1 MIIGVPREIKTG
13 EKRVALTPPG
23 VAAYVQHGHE
33 VLVETKAGCGSHI
46 ADEEYVQAG
55 AVIVATAQEIWRR
68 AALIVKVKEPIE
80 PEFSFMQEGQ
90 IIFTFFHLAADF
102 NLTRALIEKRIIAVA
117 YETVQLEDGSLPI
130 LKAMSEIAGKLAV
143 QFGAQALETTHGGRG
158 IVLGGATG
166 VAPAQVVILGGGN
179 AGWHAAAVAIG
190 MGARVRLLDIN
201 PRVLEQACTA
211 FKERI
216 DVQYADHAV
225 IEQSVLDADLL
236 IGAVLIPGAK
246 APRLISRELVAKM
259 KPGAA
264 IVDVSIDQGGC
275 IETSRPTTHNNPF
288 FIVEGVVHCCITNF
302 PGAVPLTSTQALSTA
317 SLPFGLELADKG
329 FTRAVAENPYL
340 AKGVNLFMGKVT
352 CRQVCDAFG
361 LPYEAVL

>member
-55 AVIVATAQEIWRR
+55 ARIVATAPEIWRR

-143 QFGAQALETTHGGRG
+143 QFGAQALAAVHGGRG
-158 IVLGGATG
+158 ILLGGAAG
-166 VAPAQVVILGGGN
+166 VAPAQVVVLGGGN
-179 AGWHAAAVAIG
+179 AGWNACSVAIG

-201 PRVLEQACTA
+201 QTVIERMRTV

-216 DVQYADHAV
+216 DAQYADHAAV
-225 IEQSVLDADLL
+225 EQSVLDADLL
-236 IGAVLIPGAK
+236 IGTVLIPGAR
-246 APRLISRELVAKM
+246 APRIVSRAMVKKM
-259 KPGAA
+259 KPGSA

-275 IETSRPTTHNNPF
+275 IETSRPTTHSEPF
-288 FIVEGVVHCCITNF
+288 FVEEGVIHCCITNF
-302 PGAVPLTSTQALSTA
+302 PGTVPLTSTQALAQAT
-317 SLPFGLELADKG
+317 LPFGLEIADKG
-329 FTRAVAENPYL
+329 LMQAIAENAGL
-340 AKGVNLFMGKVT
+340 AQGVNLFMGKVT
-352 CRQVCDAFG
+352 CRQVCEAFG
-361 LPYEAVL
+361 LPYEAVS